1 MTYPS
6 CSCSLFA
13 HQLRRSAEP
22 RGVCVELRIAS
33 MTRWKRDTRFSLF
46 RRTWWLWFL
55 LDESSNVA
63 ETPTHILK
71 PGFALTGLSAS
82 PC

>member
-22 RGVCVELRIAS
+22 RGVCVELRIAF
-33 MTRWKRDTRFSLF
+33 MTRWKLDTRFSL
-46 RRTWWLWFL
+46 
-55 LDESSNVA
+55 LDPIVANKTNVQS
-63 ETPTHILK
+63 THILK
-71 PGFALTGLSAS
+71 PGFALTGL
-82 PC
+82 

>member
-33 MTRWKRDTRFSLF
+33 MTRWKRDTRFF
-46 RRTWWLWFL
+46 TVP
-55 LDESSNVA
+55 SNVVVVVPA
-63 ETPTHILK
+63 R
-71 PGFALTGLSAS
+71 
-82 PC
+82 

>member
-1 MTYPS
+1 
-6 CSCSLFA
+6 
-13 HQLRRSAEP
+13 
-22 RGVCVELRIAS
+22 
-33 MTRWKRDTRFSLF
+33 
-46 RRTWWLWFL
+46 LWFL

-71 PGFALTGLSAS
+71 PGFALAGLSAS